1 MTDPKNIKHPI
12 ILFDG
17 VCNLCAG
24 SVQFIIKRDNSK
36 YFRFASLQSD
46 FAKIILQPS
55 QLSENNFSS
64 IIFTLLFFCFWHI
77 IYNLNIYSYF
87 YEEIILQIIYQVD
100 GNCSTHSSSFLHL
113 SEIICILSLPGI
125 VIVGL
130 AKKKNAGYPMM
141 NGKIYLLNE

>member
-64 IIFTLLFFCFWHI
+64 IILW
-77 IYNLNIYSYF
+77 
-87 YEEIILQIIYQVD
+87 ED
-100 GNCSTHSSSFLHL
+100 
-113 SEIICILSLPGI
+113 
-125 VIVGL
+125 
-130 AKKKNAGYPMM
+130 
-141 NGKIYLLNE
+141 GKIYTQSAAALRITKHLSGGWKLLYALIIIPAFIRNYMYSIIARHRYRWFGKKEKCWIPNDEWKDLFIE

>member
-24 SVQFIIKRDNSK
+24 SVQFIIKRDNNK

-64 IIFTLLFFCFWHI
+64 IILW
-77 IYNLNIYSYF
+77 
-87 YEEIILQIIYQVD
+87 ED
-100 GNCSTHSSSFLHL
+100 
-113 SEIICILSLPGI
+113 
-125 VIVGL
+125 
-130 AKKKNAGYPMM
+130 
-141 NGKIYLLNE
+141 GKIYTQSAAALRITKHLSGGWKLLFALIIIPAFIRNYMYSIIARHRYRWFGKKEKCWIPNDEWKDLFIE

>member
-24 SVQFIIKRDNSK
+24 SVQFIIKRDNNE
-36 YFRFASLQSD
+36 YFRFTSLQSD

-64 IIFTLLFFCFWHI
+64 IILW
-77 IYNLNIYSYF
+77 
-87 YEEIILQIIYQVD
+87 ED
-100 GNCSTHSSSFLHL
+100 
-113 SEIICILSLPGI
+113 
-125 VIVGL
+125 
-130 AKKKNAGYPMM
+130 
-141 NGKIYLLNE
+141 GKIYTQSAAALRITKHLSGGWKLLYALIIIPAFIRNYMYSIIARHRYRWFGKKEKCWIPNDEWKDLFIE